1 MKWVVVLL
9 VVLVA
14 FVAVGRM
21 GALPGARE
29 SAAQTEKNLHDVVAV
44 IEEAAAKA
52 DEAQAL
58 REGLTPSPEEERWSS
73 ARNAACAERTERARR
88 LARPRTMEQIAAF
101 TRAWLA
107 FDQAHDRRV
116 ERLRPPAG
124 YAPGARRLGLFEAR
138 QERGLLRAA
147 GAADRGD
154 STAMLAEVGR
164 LRTLA
169 AQANLTLSDLRLT
182 ECFFPIAGLPY

>member
-21 GALPGARE
+21 GALPGARD
-29 SAAQTEKNLHDVVAV
+29 SAAQTEKNLRDVAAV

-52 DEAQAL
+52 DEAQAV
-58 REGLTPSPEEERWSS
+58 REGLEPSSEEERWSS

-88 LARPRTMEQIAAF
+88 LDHPRTMEQIAAF

-107 FDQAHDRRV
+107 LDQAHDRRV
-116 ERLRPPAG
+116 ERLRPPA
-124 YAPGARRLGLFEAR
+124 ANARRARRLGLLEAR
-138 QERGLLRAA
+138 QEQGLLRVAA
-147 GAADRGD
+147 AAERGD

-169 AQANLTLSDLRLT
+169 ARANRTAAGLRLT
-182 ECFFPIAGLPY
+182 DCFFPIAGLPY

>member
-21 GALPGARE
+21 GALPGARD
-29 SAAQTEKNLHDVVAV
+29 SAAQTEKNLRDVAAV

-52 DEAQAL
+52 DEAQAV
-58 REGLTPSPEEERWSS
+58 REGLEPSPEEERWSS

-88 LARPRTMEQIAAF
+88 LDRPRTLDGIAAF

-107 FDQAHDRRV
+107 LDREHDRRA
-116 ERLRPPAG
+116 ERLSPPAS
-124 YAPGARRLGLFEAR
+124 YVAGARRLARLDAR
-138 QERGLLRAA
+138 QEQALRRVAA
-147 GAADRGD
+147 AADRGD
-154 STAMLAEVGR
+154 STAMLAEVTR
-164 LRTLA
+164 LRALA
-169 AQANLTLSDLRLT
+169 ARANPLAVELRLT
-182 ECFFPIAGLPY
+182 ECLLPAAGLPY